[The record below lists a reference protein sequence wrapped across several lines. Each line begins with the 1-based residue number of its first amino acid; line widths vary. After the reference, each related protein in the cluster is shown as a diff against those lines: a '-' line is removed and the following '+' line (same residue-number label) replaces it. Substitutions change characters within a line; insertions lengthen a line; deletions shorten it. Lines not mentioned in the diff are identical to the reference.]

1 MDPVRIF
8 HRVKAVCRDM
18 ADLVNG
24 QRQKGAQL
32 VSPQEI
38 PIKLD
43 DDGTGGALGS
53 FLREDGYSA
62 VQVGAGCGADDPEK
76 YPKKRDE
83 LWFRVAAKARAGLVY
98 LGDLDGPT
106 ARRLKKQ
113 LLAPE
118 WNLDASG
125 RRKVE
130 PKEDTKEKIGRSPDD
145 ADAFNLAHYDVVAC
159 GPRAI
164 VPDVPQRPTRL
175 FGR

>member
-62 VQVGAGCGADDPEK
+62 VQVGAGCSADDPEK
-76 YPKKRDE
+76 YPKKRNE

-106 ARRLKKQ
+106 V
-113 LLAPE
+113 
-118 WNLDASG
+118 G
-125 RRKVE
+125 V
-130 PKEDTKEKIGRSPDD
+130 
-145 ADAFNLAHYDVVAC
+145 
-159 GPRAI
+159 
-164 VPDVPQRPTRL
+164 
-175 FGR
+175 